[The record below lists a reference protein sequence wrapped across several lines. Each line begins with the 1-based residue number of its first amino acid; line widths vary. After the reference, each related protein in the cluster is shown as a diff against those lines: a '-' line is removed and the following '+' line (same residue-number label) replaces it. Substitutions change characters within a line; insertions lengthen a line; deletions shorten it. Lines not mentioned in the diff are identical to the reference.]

1 MRRMDEGEK
10 EAVDGNEAEACY
22 VVSIRVLR
30 ACSKRSN
37 LMRLD
42 GRTMRELITIVPFL
56 PISHLLQP

>member
-22 VVSIRVLR
+22 VVSIRILW
-30 ACSKRSN
+30 ACSKRFN
-37 LMRLD
+37 LMCLNA
-42 GRTMRELITIVPFL
+42 RTTRELITIVPFL